1 MNTILVIVW
10 LVGSA
15 IKKITK
21 NDLLNK
27 YVFLGRKT
35 VIWKMKKML
44 IKYFKNIILL
54 M

>member
-1 MNTILVIVW
+1 MNTILVTGGNG

-15 IKKITK
+15 IKITK

-35 VIWKMKKML
+35 VI
-44 IKYFKNIILL
+44 
-54 M
+54 